1 MREIKEDTCYVAL
14 DPVREQQLADDTTI
28 VDKEYKLPDGKTIR
42 IGYERFKAAEVLFRP
57 ESAGW
62 TMKGIA

>member
-1 MREIKEDTCYVAL
+1 
-14 DPVREQQLADDTTI
+14 VREQKLADETTV